1 MRRIPLSLE
10 IFPRIYIYIYTSDER
25 GSCTATCR
33 INNDQS
39 IRSRRLTGSSGRDR
53 RGGGEEE
60 GSGTWIRRVGD
71 RQGLC
76 KHSDRM
82 EITGFRRKWEK
93 VGRFENLHRIDGG
106 NGITGWKNGRK
117 CVNRGACARSIT
129 LCNNIAQI
137 YNSKRGGLN
146 GKFLSI
152 LFSNHFVSGSKESL
166 KTSIVDLQRLRRL

>member
-53 RGGGEEE
+53 RGGGGREEE

-137 YNSKRGGLN
+137 YNSKRGGFKREISIYSIFESFCFRKQ
-146 GKFLSI
+146 GK
-152 LFSNHFVSGSKESL
+152 L
-166 KTSIVDLQRLRRL
+166 KNLDR